1 MHPNATQTTHARYFS
16 GPKIRWL
23 LDNVDEVRTAAER
36 GDAMFG
42 TIDTWLLWNLTGG
55 AGNGSD
61 NGVGGGGGGGAGSRG
76 IHATDVSNASRTLLM
91 DLDTLQWDSRLL
103 DAFGVPRSMLP
114 SIMPSS
120 SPSAFGAV
128 EMPETGLGGVPIT
141 GILGDQ
147 QVII

>member
-1 MHPNATQTTHARYFS
+1 
-16 GPKIRWL
+16 
-23 LDNVDEVRTAAER
+23 
-36 GDAMFG
+36 MFG